1 MSYFANLCNK
11 LRLKLFYV
19 FAGLSSV
26 LVMFLF
32 LLLPMYLFRQ
42 YYDIPLSTKG
52 HDGEIWFL
60 IIGGINGVRVF
71 DFSLRSEINT
81 LLTPVDCAANEQFGI
96 DNDLGL
102 F

>member
-52 HDGEIWFL
+52 PDGEIWFL
-60 IIGGINGVRVF
+60 IIGGGLGAGSARLVF
-71 DFSLRSEINT
+71 HLILNKAGGYGD
-81 LLTPVDCAANEQFGI
+81 PVIENLWQRRKI
-96 DNDLGL
+96 K
-102 F
+102 